1 VYQFPVLPRPTFH
14 GLPGL
19 QADSLPDRFGNALID
34 AWLATQG
41 RTPDSFNAVER
52 LCYTGT
58 RGMGALEYEPAVG
71 GKTREATT
79 IEIAALVRLAGEVLS
94 RRGNLQGYFDEPG
107 KEKAL
112 RDILSVGT
120 SAGGARAKAVIAWN
134 RLTGEVRSGQITAGE
149 GFEYWLLKFDG
160 VAGNKDKEFD
170 DPSGYGM
177 IEFAYYLMA
186 KAAGI
191 TISECRLL
199 EENGRSHFMTRRF
212 DRLAAGEKL
221 HMQSLGALQHFD
233 FSQAGAY
240 SYEQALRTIRQ
251 LHLPMS
257 AVEEQFRRMVFNIV
271 ARNQDDHVK
280 NIAFLMNQRGE
291 WSLAPAFDVT
301 YSYNPS
307 GVWTSR
313 HQMTLNQKRDG
324 FTLDDFEACAQVAGM
339 KRGRAATILKQVQAA
354 VERWPEFAAQARL
367 DDAWIEAIRRTH
379 RLTFPRR

>member
-1 VYQFPVLPRPTFH
+1 VQ
-14 GLPGL
+14 
-19 QADSLPDRFGNALID
+19 
-34 AWLATQG
+34 LA
-41 RTPDSFNAVER
+41 S
-52 LCYTGT
+52 
-58 RGMGALEYEPAVG
+58 
-71 GKTREATT
+71 
-79 IEIAALVRLAGEVLS
+79 EVLG

-107 KEKAL
+107 KGKAL

-134 RLTGEVRSGQITAGE
+134 RATGEVRSGQIAAGE

-160 VAGNKDKEFD
+160 VVGNKDKELD
-170 DPSGYGM
+170 DPGGYGV

-191 TISECRLL
+191 TMSECRLL
-199 EENGRSHFMTRRF
+199 EENGRRHFMTRRF

-221 HMQSLGALQHFD
+221 HMQSLGALRHFD
-233 FSQAGAY
+233 FNLAGAY
-240 SYEQALRTIRQ
+240 SYEQALQTIRQ
-251 LHLPMS
+251 LQLPMS

-301 YSYNPS
+301 YSYNPA
-307 GVWTSR
+307 GAWTAH
-313 HQMTLNQKRDG
+313 HQMTLNQKRDE
-324 FTLDDFEACAQVAGM
+324 FTVEDFEAGARAAQM
-339 KRGRAATILKQVQAA
+339 KRGRAASILEQVQAA
-354 VERWPEFAAQARL
+354 VARWPEFAAEARL
-367 DDAWIEAIRRTH
+367 DAVSTEAIRATH